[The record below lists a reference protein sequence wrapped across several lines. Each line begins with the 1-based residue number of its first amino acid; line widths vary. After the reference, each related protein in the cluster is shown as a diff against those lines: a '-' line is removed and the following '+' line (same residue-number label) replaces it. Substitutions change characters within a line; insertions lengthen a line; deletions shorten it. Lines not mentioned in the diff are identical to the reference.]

1 MPVARLITASA
12 IPRSRALNPPRRF
25 DLPMAGQCFVRGL
38 STIFLFWYR
47 AELWQNFDGKNCNF
61 VPEGRPITKACG
73 DDSRAGRTI
82 NNEGA
87 IMIIGIF
94 KLLCRGYLVVALV
107 VALCA
112 LVGLSL
118 NRYAPPCHARRSR
131 ERPDAQMPKVLWYCV
146 VKGISWPRAI
156 DDIGFS
162 HEMSFM
168 DWLLNRYD
176 PWGGQVLDKIGRGR
190 VRTALICDSLDQRC
204 NCGTTFFVLR
214 NGRRFQIVMT
224 SILCACSKTV

>member
-1 MPVARLITASA
+1 MPAARLITASA
-12 IPRSRALNPPRRF
+12 IPPKSALSLLRAVSICRWQDNALSEGGPSSSSSGT
-25 DLPMAGQCFVRGL
+25 GQSYGKIC
-38 STIFLFWYR
+38 
-47 AELWQNFDGKNCNF
+47 DGKNCNF
-61 VPEGRPITKACG
+61 APEGRPITKACG
-73 DDSRAGRTI
+73 DDSRAGRPV

-118 NRYAPPCHARRSR
+118 NRTPSLSRTRSR

-156 DDIGFS
+156 DYIGFS

-204 NCGTTFFVLR
+204 NCGPH
-214 NGRRFQIVMT
+214 
-224 SILCACSKTV
+224 SSS